1 MRIEAPLPA
10 CDHRAMRRVGWLGLM
25 VLLVAAACRPAAAG
39 PRAVAAPAEIAAGVT
54 LTKVASGLSKPVAL
68 TFVPG
73 DASGRLA
80 VVEQTGTIRLMKDGV
95 VDPKG
100 KPFLDVSDRISKSA
114 DRRNSEQGLLGLAF
128 HPRFAENGRF
138 FVNLTDRKGDTKIL
152 QFHVPPGR
160 PLTDGI
166 EVVSQGE
173 LWSVAQPYPNHNGG
187 HLAFGPDG
195 LLYVGLGDGGSAG
208 DPQGNGQNPDAQLG
222 KMWAMSPD
230 DSAAPPR
237 MVALGLRNPWRYSF
251 DRATGDLWIGDVG
264 QNKFEEVD
272 VLPAASLAKRDAETN
287 FGWNP
292 MEGLHCYKDP
302 KCDARTF
309 TAPVVE
315 YDHNEGCSITGGYVY
330 RGKRL
335 PALVGRYF
343 YADYCT
349 AMIRSL
355 KWDGA
360 EKTVTDVWDWRGA
373 LDPKEQLA
381 NLSSFG
387 EDAAGELYLLSIDG
401 DVYRFDPK

>member
-1 MRIEAPLPA
+1 MR
-10 CDHRAMRRVGWLGLM
+10 WLGRFGLIA
-25 VLLVAAACRPAAAG
+25 LLLTACRPAAAG
-39 PRAVAAPAEIAAGVT
+39 PRAVTVPPEIAAGVT
-54 LTKVASGLSKPVAL
+54 LTKIASGLSKPVAL

-73 DASGRLA
+73 DTSGRLA
-80 VVEQTGTIRLMKDGV
+80 VVEQTGTIRLIKDGV

-100 KPFLDVSDRISKSA
+100 KPFLDLSDRISKSA

-128 HPRFAENGRF
+128 HPRFAENGRL
-138 FVNLTDRKGDTKIL
+138 FVNLTDPKGDTKIL
-152 QFHVPPGR
+152 EFDVRH
-160 PLTDGI
+160 PLTDEAGI
-166 EVVSQGE
+166 VRQRE
-173 LWSVAQPYPNHNGG
+173 LWSVDQPYPNHNGG
-187 HLAFGPDG
+187 NLAFGPDG
-195 LLYVGLGDGGSAG
+195 HLYIGLGDGGSAG
-208 DPQGNGQNPDAQLG
+208 DPQGNGQNREAKLG
-222 KMWAMSPD
+222 KMWIMDVDRSD
-230 DSAAPPR
+230 DSTRDPANPAFPR
-237 MVALGLRNPWRYSF
+237 IVALGLRNPWRYAF

-272 VLPAASLAKRDAETN
+272 VLPAAALAKREAPTN

-302 KCDARTF
+302 NCEARKLTP
-309 TAPVVE
+309 PVVE
-315 YDHNEGCSITGGYVY
+315 YDHGEGCSITGGYVY
-330 RGKRL
+330 RGKRI

-355 KWDGA
+355 KWDGPGKA
-360 EKTVTDVWDWRGA
+360 ATEIWDWRPT